1 MIGVKSHHSLR
12 SFPYSKGGTLTEL
25 GHQWAGIG
33 WGWGGV
39 GSGIWEFYR
48 LYLLGHTQLQ
58 ARPEDRAFPWGE
70 EHMVNTL

>member
-33 WGWGGV
+33 WGRGWGWEWHL
-39 GSGIWEFYR
+39 GI
-48 LYLLGHTQLQ
+48 LQ
-58 ARPEDRAFPWGE
+58 IVPAWSHPAPGE
-70 EHMVNTL
+70 A